1 MTDDPLCSRT
11 SIGSLGPN
19 ASVIL
24 LASMGDWAYIETTS
38 AASPIRGFVPL
49 RSLTTSA
56 HLTREQVVRRAQ
68 EMTGLYVEP
77 AETSYD
83 ARTQLW
89 TVTFLVNGEVTNVM
103 VTDADGSL
111 DVQDLP
117 NG

>member
-1 MTDDPLCSRT
+1 
-11 SIGSLGPN
+11 
-19 ASVIL
+19 
-24 LASMGDWAYIETTS
+24 MGDWAYIETTS

-49 RSLTTSA
+49 QSLTTSA
-56 HLTREQVVRRAQ
+56 HLTREPVVRRAQ

-89 TVTFLVNGEVTNVM
+89 TVTFLVNGEVANVM

>member
-1 MTDDPLCSRT
+1 
-11 SIGSLGPN
+11 
-19 ASVIL
+19 
-24 LASMGDWAYIETTS
+24 
-38 AASPIRGFVPL
+38 
-49 RSLTTSA
+49 
-56 HLTREQVVRRAQ
+56 
-68 EMTGLYVEP
+68 MTGLYVEP

-89 TVTFLVNGEVTNVM
+89 TVTFLVNGEVTNAM

>member
-1 MTDDPLCSRT
+1 M
-11 SIGSLGPN
+11 
-19 ASVIL
+19 
-24 LASMGDWAYIETTS
+24 
-38 AASPIRGFVPL
+38 
-49 RSLTTSA
+49 
-56 HLTREQVVRRAQ
+56 
-68 EMTGLYVEP
+68 EP